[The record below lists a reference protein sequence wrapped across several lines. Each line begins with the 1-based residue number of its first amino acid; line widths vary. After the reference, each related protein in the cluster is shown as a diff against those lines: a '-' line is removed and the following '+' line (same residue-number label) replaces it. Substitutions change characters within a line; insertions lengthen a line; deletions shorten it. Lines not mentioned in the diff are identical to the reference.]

1 MTPQE
6 HAAARLPPAMSI
18 LIVDDQQPMRKT
30 IAFILRQLGLK
41 NVQFAEDGDEAWGI
55 INTGRIDLVLLDWN
69 MPRMSG
75 LSLLKRIRASED
87 YHKIPVVMITAEA
100 NEDHVVTAVQAGVTN
115 YIVKPFSPGVLDKKI
130 HEALAARDLR

>member
-1 MTPQE
+1 MDVT
-6 HAAARLPPAMSI
+6 AAISPLAI
-18 LIVDDQQPMRKT
+18 LVVDDQQPMRKT
-30 IAFILRQLGLK
+30 IVYILRQLGYR
-41 NVQFAEDGDEAWGI
+41 NVTCAEDGDIAWTC
-55 INTGRIDLVLLDWN
+55 INSRPVDLVLLDWN

-115 YIVKPFSPGVLDKKI
+115 YIVKPFAPGILDRKI
-130 HEALAARDLR
+130 HEALAAHGLR

>member
-1 MTPQE
+1 MDVT
-6 HAAARLPPAMSI
+6 AAISPLAI
-18 LIVDDQQPMRKT
+18 LVVDDQQPMRKT
-30 IAFILRQLGLK
+30 IVYILRQLGYR
-41 NVQFAEDGDEAWGI
+41 NVTCAEDGDIAWTC
-55 INTGRIDLVLLDWN
+55 INSRPVDLVLLDWN

-130 HEALAARDLR
+130 HEALAAHGLR

>member
-1 MTPQE
+1 MEAT
-6 HAAARLPPAMSI
+6 AAISPLAI
-18 LIVDDQQPMRKT
+18 LVVDDQQPMRKT
-30 IAFILRQLGLK
+30 IVYILRQLGYR
-41 NVQFAEDGDEAWGI
+41 NVTCAEDGDIAWTC
-55 INTGRIDLVLLDWN
+55 INSRPVDLVLLDWN

-115 YIVKPFSPGVLDKKI
+115 YIVKPFSPRVLDKKI
-130 HEALAARDLR
+130 HEALAAHGLR